1 MRKPITCV
9 NIPAMVFRDRRLR
22 KGDKT
27 LFGTI
32 YGLSHND
39 RNCCYASNKYLAEIN
54 DESESCV
61 SHALARLRDCGYIYY
76 TFDSTKANSDRRYIF
91 VNMELL
97 YEYEED
103 YHNNETKE
111 SDNDNGLVL

>member
-9 NIPAMVFRDRRLR
+9 NIPAIVFNDKRLR
-22 KGDKT
+22 LGDKT

-39 RNCCYASNKYLAEIN
+39 KNCCYASNKYLANIN
-54 DESESCV
+54 DVTISSV
-61 SHALARLRDCGYIYY
+61 SHALARLRDCGYINY
-76 TFDSTKANSDRRYIF
+76 TFDSSKCNKDRRYIF

-97 YEYEED
+97 YELDNEYM
-103 YHNNETKE
+103 NNQENE
-111 SDNDNGLVL
+111 SDKDNGLVL